1 MVCKLRALAILGAG
15 LWFAGVAAAL
25 AQQGD
30 VNAPD
35 LILVNG
41 RVLTLDERSTVA
53 EAVAVRDGK
62 ILATGSSASIKAL
75 AGAKTRVL
83 DVSGK
88 TVIPGLIDTH
98 AHFKAAGLADYVVT
112 MGRAKTV
119 AEALEMIKAFAARKK
134 PGEWIVGGAWHPPSQ
149 LAEKRYLTRQEIDS
163 VAPDNPVY
171 LRTVGHFSMA
181 NTLALQTVGVDK
193 TTANPSGGSFERDA
207 AGELTGVLVE
217 TAIDRVE
224 KAVPPWTEDDEIR
237 QFAIAEGVLNRF
249 GITSA
254 VEGATEARDI
264 RTLQKLAASG
274 KATLRVG
281 LMFRPEPP
289 ADLTAWETIMSGNG
303 AASGFG
309 DDWLKFAGIKIFY
322 DGGMTLKTALMR
334 DAYPDSHDNYRG
346 IAQQTPE
353 RLKQLISIC
362 NRYGWR
368 VGVHVVGDLGVDQV
382 LDALEAADKEKSIRD
397 RRFVLIHASLI
408 RPEQMER
415 AHALGVR
422 IDFQNVFMWDKAAT
436 VERFLGRAT
445 ADRAVPTR
453 TLIAKMGLDNLGA
466 GTDFPVNPIDP
477 FLNMYIMVTRKD
489 PNGNVYGAAEAISR
503 EQALRLYT
511 SAAARYTFE
520 ETRKGTIEPGK
531 LADLVVLSAD
541 YMAVPDTQIKD
552 IKAEMTLVGGQVV
565 FQR

>member
-1 MVCKLRALAILGAG
+1 MIRKANPLVLLGFGLCLASPTY
-15 LWFAGVAAAL
+15 
-25 AQQGD
+25 AQQADLGS
-30 VNAPD
+30 PD
-35 LILVNG
+35 LVLINGKILTMDDKSSV
-41 RVLTLDERSTVA
+41 V
-53 EAVAVRDGK
+53 EAVAILDGK
-62 ILATGSSASIKAL
+62 LLATGSNARVKPM
-75 AGAKTRVL
+75 AGTRTRVL
-83 DVSGK
+83 DLAGK
-88 TVIPGLIDTH
+88 TVVPGLIDTH
-98 AHFKAAGLADYVVT
+98 AHFKAAGLSEYVVT

-119 AEALEMIKAFAARKK
+119 AEALDAIKTFTAKKK

-163 VAPDNPVY
+163 VAPNNPVY

-181 NTLALQTVGVDK
+181 NSLGLQKAGIDK
-193 TTANPSGGSFERDA
+193 STPNPSGGSFEKDA
-207 AGELTGVLVE
+207 SGELTGVLVE
-217 TAIDRVE
+217 TAIDLVE
-224 KAVPPWTEDDEIR
+224 KAVPPWSEDDEIR
-237 QFAIAEGVLNRF
+237 QFKIAGEVLNSF
-249 GITSA
+249 GITSV

-264 RTLQKLAASG
+264 RTLQKIAASG
-274 KATLRVG
+274 DATLRAG

-289 ADLTAWETIMSGNG
+289 AEMSAWEAIMAGNG

-334 DAYPDSHDNYRG
+334 DVYPDSHDNYRG

-353 RLKQLISIC
+353 RLKQLVSIC
-362 NRYGWR
+362 NRYNWR
-368 VGVHVVGDLGVDQV
+368 AGVHVVGDLGIDHV
-382 LDALEAADKEKSIRD
+382 LDAFEAADKEKSIRD

-415 AHALGVR
+415 ARKLGVR

-436 VERFLGRAT
+436 VERFLGRVT
-445 ADRAVPTR
+445 ADRAVPTK
-453 TLIAKMGLDNLGA
+453 TLIEKMGIDSLGA
-466 GTDFPVNPIDP
+466 GTDFPVNPVNP
-477 FLNMYIMVTRKD
+477 LLNMYVMVTRKD
-489 PNGNVYGAAEAISR
+489 INGTVYGASEAISR

-520 ETRKGTIEPGK
+520 EGRKGTLEPGK

-541 YMAVPDTQIKD
+541 YLTVPEDQIKD
-552 IKAEMTLVGGQVV
+552 IKADVTIVGGKVI